1 MTKTQS
7 LVIER
12 IATVLVPFDSTF
24 AALEMV
30 NEDLAD
36 IGIHA
41 GDLAL
46 VEIADHVEDGEL
58 AWTRTPRGIDKFQ
71 FFVEEGNQI
80 MGRLIGKGTEV
91 QANGSTQN

>member
-1 MTKTQS
+1 MANTQS

-36 IGIHA
+36 IGIHT

-58 AWTRTPRGIDKFQ
+58 AWTRTPQGIDRFQ
-71 FFVEEGNQI
+71 FFVEADNQI
-80 MGRLIGKGTEV
+80 MGKIVGKGMEV
-91 QANGSTQN
+91 QANG